1 MNTLEKLKV
10 LGGGTKWDICT
21 PAQTTRKPTDGC
33 RIGAPYE
40 AGVCRSFTP
49 DGRCVSLLKVL
60 NTNACVHDCKYCIHS
75 TSSKKK
81 TIALFEPKELADL
94 TMQMYLRNYIEGVFI
109 SSGVLGNAE
118 KSNQKIIDTMQI
130 LRNKYHFQGYVHL
143 KIMPGSEKEQIKQ
156 LIEFSDRIS
165 LNLES
170 PSKTAF
176 NELCSTKDYNNDIMR
191 RLRWIDNLKA
201 KGEISSGFTTQM
213 VVGAAGE
220 TDKQYLETMWN
231 LYKEYGLRRAYFSAF
246 DACKNTPLENGKS
259 IPLRREN
266 FLYRIDWMLRFYKF
280 KFHELKTMI
289 NDQGMLPLNLDPK
302 LNFALQNVDKFPV
315 DVNNASFEE
324 LIRVPGIGLEG
335 AKKIV
340 SFTGQKKIHS
350 INELKNFGVRFKE
363 AAPFIQVDGSIQSSL
378 RSFG

>member
-21 PAQTTRKPTDGC
+21 PAETTRVPKTEC
-33 RIGAPYE
+33 RVGAPYE

-60 NTNACVHDCKYCIHS
+60 NTNSCVHDCKYCVHS

-81 TIALFEPKELADL
+81 TITMFEPKELADL
-94 TMQMYLRNYIEGVFI
+94 TMQMYLRNYIEGVFL
-109 SSGVLGNAE
+109 SSGVLGNSEIA
-118 KSNQKIIDTMQI
+118 NQKIIDTMEI
-130 LRNKYHFQGYVHL
+130 LRNKHHFQGYVHL
-143 KIMPGSEKEQIKQ
+143 KIMPGSDKEQIKQ
-156 LIEFSDRIS
+156 LIEFSDRVS

-170 PSKTAF
+170 PTKSAF
-176 NELCSTKDYNNDIMR
+176 GELCSTKDYNNDVLK
-191 RLRWIDNLKA
+191 RLRWINDLKN

-220 TDKQYLETMWN
+220 TDKDYLNTMWSM
-231 LYKEYGLRRAYFSAF
+231 YKEHGLRRAYFSAF
-246 DACKNTPLENGKS
+246 DACANTPLENGKS

-289 NDQGMLPLNLDPK
+289 GDNGNLPLNIDPK
-302 LNFALQNVDKFPV
+302 LNFALQNPDKFPV
-315 DVNNASFEE
+315 DINHSSFDE
-324 LIRVPGIGLEG
+324 LIRVPGIGLAG
-335 AKKIV
+335 AEKI
-340 SFTGQKKIHS
+340 SKFTQHHKIQT
-350 INELKNFGVRFKE
+350 IDELKEFGVRYKE
-363 AAPFIQVDGSIQSSL
+363 AAPFIEVEGSRQSSL
-378 RSFG
+378 RGF